1 MAIALIKNSEISKA
15 EAIANHLEI
24 CQQEQIHLLGRI
36 QPHGIL
42 IGINKS
48 ELKIVRISENTTHFF
63 NLPATHF
70 IDQTLSILFPK
81 EIKSML

>member
-1 MAIALIKNSEISKA
+1 MAIAPIKNSEISKA

-24 CQQEQIHLLGRI
+24 CQQEQIHLLGHI

-42 IGINKS
+42 IGINES

-63 NLPATHF
+63 NLPATNF
-70 IDQTLSILFPK
+70 IDQPLSAGSKLVCV
-81 EIKSML
+81 